1 MAYFI
6 DIPEKPVDSLFTG
19 QAFVTNKD
27 KVTQPSNALCHAT
40 ELTSLVQTHYGTAK
54 PIMVPV
60 SDGGP
65 DHWVM
70 FGSVQVAN
78 ICMFQALD
86 LDMLVCVRTCP
97 YQSWQN
103 IAERVM
109 STLNFALQNVSIA
122 RSKMPEMFE
131 AHIHNKNT
139 LQDVRT
145 AIEQRSELS
154 EAISDSIAP
163 VKIALGQRFQSMKI
177 KGEAIGVPA
186 TNAEMTELFSHSS
199 VIDPSLERDKLTK
212 EDLKKATALQSFFE
226 KHCHSS
232 HYVFQIKESCYYCAE
247 HPIRL
252 PVEVFRELSFLPLP
266 LLDHTKEHYQKFA
279 DIFGQIPGEKGRPSY
294 VPTPSE
300 DARQIDRE
308 HKGILVKAKV
318 RAVVCCGECHKPR
331 CIYSNSKLSP
341 QEKVVLDCMKE
352 TNLYTCG
359 SPLFSE
365 GTPLASTV
373 ITREAL
379 TCGSPIETQYYSA
392 VLVHFSPVCY
402 YCGLG
407 EETLVDD
414 DEMKELRTSYAV
426 VLPLCFIC
434 KSEGKSPIC
443 KRPSNVAK
451 QAKKS

>member
-1 MAYFI
+1 
-6 DIPEKPVDSLFTG
+6 
-19 QAFVTNKD
+19 
-27 KVTQPSNALCHAT
+27 
-40 ELTSLVQTHYGTAK
+40 
-54 PIMVPV
+54 MVPV

-131 AHIHNKNT
+131 ALIHNKNT
-139 LQDVRT
+139 LQDVHT
-145 AIEQRSELS
+145 AIEQRPELS
-154 EAISDSIAP
+154 EAIIDSIAP
-163 VKIALGQRFQSMKI
+163 IKIALGQRFQSMKT
-177 KGEAIGVPA
+177 KGEAIKLGVPA

-199 VIDPSLERDKLTK
+199 FIDPSLERDKLTK

-232 HYVFQIKESCYYCAE
+232 DYVFQIKKCTDESCYYCAE

-341 QEKVVLDCMKE
+341 QEKVVLDCKKP
-352 TNLYTCG
+352 T
-359 SPLFSE
+359 
-365 GTPLASTV
+365 STRV
-373 ITREAL
+373 EAL
-379 TCGSPIETQYYSA
+379 YSQ
-392 VLVHFSPVCY
+392 
-402 YCGLG
+402 
-407 EETLVDD
+407 
-414 DEMKELRTSYAV
+414 KELH
-426 VLPLCFIC
+426 
-434 KSEGKSPIC
+434 
-443 KRPSNVAK
+443 
-451 QAKKS
+451 